1 MGVQVSGSTALH
13 LAARWGHVEVIMEL
27 LLRGEADASVADIKG
42 RTAEQVAAEY
52 QRMRAAVRLR
62 PINLGIVLQ
71 NALCS
76 QSGLILCV
84 CVLYVLGGAGRLAK
98 R

>member
-1 MGVQVSGSTALH
+1 MGFQVSGSTALH

-27 LLRGEADASVADIKG
+27 LLRGEADAGVVDTKG

-62 PINLGIVLQ
+62 PIKFGIVLC
-71 NALCS
+71 NWRCISRAD
-76 QSGLILCV
+76 
-84 CVLYVLGGAGRLAK
+84 
-98 R
+98 